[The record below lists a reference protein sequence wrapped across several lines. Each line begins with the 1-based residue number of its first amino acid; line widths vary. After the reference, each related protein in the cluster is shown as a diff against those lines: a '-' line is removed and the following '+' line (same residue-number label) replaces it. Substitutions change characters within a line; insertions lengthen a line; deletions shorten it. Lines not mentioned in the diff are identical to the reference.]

1 MFRFNAQHDCR
12 RAKCS
17 DTGKRKQM
25 QERQESSIE
34 ESFIEHK
41 DDNRYIINL
50 AALHNAHLIRYSL
63 PRDLT
68 KPIPLHPNRE
78 AQHHQYARELR
89 VVKDAKR
96 AEQEKLKAAKAAKKA
111 AEGAS
116 EVGLEPSLEHSGK
129 SKAKKRK
136 RTENDN

>member
-17 DTGKRKQM
+17 DTGKRKQR

-41 DDNRYIINL
+41 DVNHYIINL
-50 AALHNAHLIRYSL
+50 TALHNAHLVRYSL

-68 KPIPLHPNRE
+68 KPIPLHADRE
-78 AQHHQYARELR
+78 VQHHQYAKQLR
-89 VVKDAKR
+89 VVKDAKH
-96 AEQEKLKAAKAAKKA
+96 AEQEKLKAEKAAKRA
-111 AEGAS
+111 AEGAT
-116 EVGLEPSLEHSGK
+116 GPEHSSK

-136 RTENDN
+136 HVENDN